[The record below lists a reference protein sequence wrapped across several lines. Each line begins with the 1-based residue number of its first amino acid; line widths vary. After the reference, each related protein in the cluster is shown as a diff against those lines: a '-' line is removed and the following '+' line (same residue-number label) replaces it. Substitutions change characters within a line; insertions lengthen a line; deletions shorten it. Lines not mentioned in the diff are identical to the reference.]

1 MAGLMGKYAAF
12 LTRRPVLG
20 NMISSAIIRLT
31 YTTVQVL
38 FATGDVI
45 AQQLIEKKGADHDL
59 PRTARIVTWGGL
71 IFAPTVN
78 LWFRTLERIPIRS
91 RWPATFTRV
100 GLDQF
105 GFAPVIL
112 SGFFTAMTFMEG
124 KDFNAAKTKW
134 HESFVPTLQANW
146 MLFIP
151 FQMLNML
158 IPLQYR
164 LLAVNAVNIP
174 WNAFLSLQNAKG
186 KKIEESHVTIPKKE
200 YA

>member
-1 MAGLMGKYAAF
+1 MASLMGKYAAF

-20 NMISSAIIRLT
+20 NMISSA
-31 YTTVQVL
+31 VL

-105 GFAPVIL
+105 GFAPVVL

-124 KDFNAAKTKW
+124 KDFNAAKIKW

-186 KKIEESHVTIPKKE
+186 KKIEEKIEESHVAIPKKE

>member
-20 NMISSAIIRLT
+20 NMISSA
-31 YTTVQVL
+31 VL

-105 GFAPVIL
+105 GFAPVVL

-151 FQMLNML
+151 FQMLNMVRSHNKPSL
-158 IPLQYR
+158 
-164 LLAVNAVNIP
+164 
-174 WNAFLSLQNAKG
+174 FLC
-186 KKIEESHVTIPKKE
+186 
-200 YA
+200 

>member
-20 NMISSAIIRLT
+20 NMISSA
-31 YTTVQVL
+31 VL

-71 IFAPTVN
+71 LFAPTVN

-91 RWPATFTRV
+91 RWPATFARV

-124 KDFNAAKTKW
+124 NDFNAAKLKW
-134 HESFVPTLQANW
+134 HESFFPTLQANW

-151 FQMLNML
+151 FQMLNMGL
-158 IPLQYR
+158 VPLQYR

-186 KKIEESHVTIPKKE
+186 KEAEESAIAISKKE
-200 YA
+200 